1 MNTLR
6 FSLLTAW
13 ITWALAGCGGGGD
26 ATSSPTAPPV
36 QTTVNWQVTQD
47 PPGWSVLSA
56 QSAAMDPTR
65 LHQAYQQAAGL
76 PSCFAMLVAR
86 RGALV
91 AEAYFAG
98 KTQQDLLQLR
108 SVTKTLLGALT
119 GIAIER
125 QELQSVQQPLSE
137 LMPARYLQLLS
148 DKADIRLWHLLTM
161 TSGLDWDE
169 STAAG
174 YNNWV
179 LAAEPV
185 LYVLQRPQS
194 SAAGSRFNYNSGAS
208 DLISVALQQ
217 QTGWPVADYA
227 RQFLFAP
234 LGISQWTWETFA
246 DGHNNGS
253 AGLSLNARDLTK
265 LGVVLTQGR
274 WQQQQLIPAYWLTDA
289 STAQVQLQRTLG
301 PMQLHGYGYLW
312 WIGQLAG
319 QQVRVAWGHGG
330 QFVILAPDLDLV
342 VTILQ
347 NHQNV
352 TATQE
357 QHAIALAELVLQ
369 AAL

>member
-1 MNTLR
+1 MNTLG
-6 FSLLTAW
+6 FSLLTLW
-13 ITWALAGCGGGGD
+13 LLWALAGCGGGGET
-26 ATSSPTAPPV
+26 ASTPTAPPV
-36 QTTVNWQVTQD
+36 QTAVNWQVSQA
-47 PPGWSVLSA
+47 PGWPVLSA

-65 LHQAYQQAAGL
+65 LNQAYQQAAGL

-98 KTQQDLLQLR
+98 KSQQDLLQLR

-137 LMPARYLQLLS
+137 LMPARYLPLLS

-194 SAAGSRFNYNSGAS
+194 STAGSRFNYNSGAS

-217 QTGWPVADYA
+217 QTGLSAEDYA
-227 RQFLFAP
+227 RQFLFTP
-234 LGISQWTWETFA
+234 VGINQWSWEKFA

-253 AGLSLNARDLTK
+253 AGLSLTARDLTK
-265 LGVVLTQGR
+265 IGVVLMQGY
-274 WQQQQLIPAYWLTDA
+274 WQQQQLIPAYWLAEA
-289 STAQVQLQRTLG
+289 SAPQVQLQRTLG
-301 PMQLHGYGYLW
+301 PMQLTGYGYLW
-312 WIGQLAG
+312 WVGQLAG
-319 QQVRVAWGHGG
+319 QQVRVAWGYGG

-357 QHAIALAELVLQ
+357 QTALALAELVLQ